1 MMKAIKQVLPDP
13 VVKAVQTYR
22 GRTRLKEFAGLT
34 TQQVFTKIYEEGA
47 WGASNDPGQA
57 FFSGSGSRA
66 DAIVETY
73 VDAVGQ
79 FLRTLNH
86 KPDVVDLGC
95 GDFHVGSRLRSLC
108 SGYVACDIVEP
119 LIAFNAEKFAT
130 LGVDFRT
137 LGFTKDEFPSGE
149 VVFIRQVLQHLSNR
163 EIARALPKIQRQ
175 YRYLVLTEHVPQAP
189 FPHNLDKA
197 SGPDNRLDIDS
208 GIVLTSP
215 PFNLAALEHSVL
227 CEAEEWGGIIR
238 TILYRLN

>member
-1 MMKAIKQVLPDP
+1 MTNAIKQVLPDP
-13 VVKAVQTYR
+13 VIKAIRTYR
-22 GRTRLKEFAGLT
+22 GRSRLKEFAGLT

-66 DAIVETY
+66 DSIVETY

-108 SGYVACDIVEP
+108 SAYVACDIVEP
-119 LIAFNAEKFAT
+119 LIAFNAEKFAA

-137 LGFTKDEFPSGE
+137 LD
-149 VVFIRQVLQHLSNR
+149 
-163 EIARALPKIQRQ
+163 RAGS
-175 YRYLVLTEHVPQAP
+175 A
-189 FPHNLDKA
+189 
-197 SGPDNRLDIDS
+197 
-208 GIVLTSP
+208 
-215 PFNLAALEHSVL
+215 
-227 CEAEEWGGIIR
+227 
-238 TILYRLN
+238 RLNTL